1 MPEHRQLNPLTRAVL
16 LAAALLLFG
25 LLFQELVTL
34 LVAILITILIAIPL
48 SATATRLEAHRVP
61 RAVGALAGL
70 LLGVGIIVGL
80 LALVIPSFA
89 DQADEF
95 VGEVPAI
102 VEDLEETV
110 ADITG
115 AAPSEVGV
123 KIQDFLEQYTED
135 PGELIGPLASLGLN
149 VAGVI
154 GAFLLMLITAYYMA
168 VSPDPL
174 VRGAESLF
182 PPDRRE
188 WARRMMARLRASW
201 IGWMQGVAFDMV
213 LTGVLV
219 YLGLSLIGLDF
230 AIFFAVFS
238 ALLVLIPYFG
248 AIVGAIPPTLFA
260 LTDSPEKALLAL
272 GIYILIQQIE
282 SNLTIPLVMAN
293 RVKLHPALVAI
304 GVVVIGQLFGFGG
317 LFVAVPILSLIVIV
331 VDEAWVK
338 PMEAERGVR
347 PAEPGDVAG
356 AAAAEGEPAP
366 AEGTVILTGPARQG
380 EASEESPE
388 PRAS

>member
-1 MPEHRQLNPLTRAVL
+1 MPEARQLNPMTRAVL

-48 SATATRLEAHRVP
+48 SATASRLESYRVP
-61 RAVGALAGL
+61 RALGALAGL
-70 LLGVGIIVGL
+70 LIGVAVLAGL
-80 LALVIPSFA
+80 LALIIPSFA

-95 VGEVPAI
+95 VAEVPVI
-102 VEDLEETV
+102 VEELEQTV

-115 AAPSEVGV
+115 SDPGEVGV
-123 KIQDFLEQYTED
+123 RVQDFLERYTDD

-149 VAGVI
+149 VAGVL
-154 GAFLLMLITAYYMA
+154 GAFLLILITAYYMA
-168 VSPDPL
+168 VRPEPL
-174 VRGAESLF
+174 VRGAEALF
-182 PPDRRE
+182 PPDRRD
-188 WARRMMARLRASW
+188 WARGVMSRLRSSW

-219 YLGLSLIGLDF
+219 YAGLSLIGLDF

-238 ALLVLIPYFG
+238 ALLVVIPYFG
-248 AIVGAIPPTLFA
+248 AILGAIPPTLFA

-272 GIYILIQQIE
+272 GIYVLIQQVE

-304 GVVVIGQLFGFGG
+304 GVVVIGQLFGFIG

-331 VDEAWVK
+331 VDEAWVT
-338 PMEAERGVR
+338 PMESEASAESR
-347 PAEPGDVAG
+347 EP
-356 AAAAEGEPAP
+356 PAP
-366 AEGTVILTGPARQG
+366 
-380 EASEESPE
+380 
-388 PRAS
+388 